1 MTDEPVPPPPDGAPG
16 EGPAEPFPQAAT
28 PAIVPSGARARVDA
42 APVASAA
49 AAGQA
54 AEQPEIGNRES
65 GIEKPSGFPA
75 PLVPTLEDPA
85 AERQAAIPIPATAPP
100 PPSLQPPF
108 PNALADPAAARAAPP
123 SSPLEASPVR
133 VRTDAPDHDSAA
145 ADSPSQTPR
154 RRDDRPR
161 PPRGPRPDLKET
173 AEPVFRESR
182 GYRMRL
188 EPADLTRLRELP
200 GSKGKTDRELGET
213 FFDGQSDRFTA
224 SLAEDVPSPAE
235 VRVVVDPYSRQ
246 AFLAVEKKI
255 RSILSF

>member
-1 MTDEPVPPPPDGAPG
+1 MTDEPVPPPSDGPTG
-16 EGPAEPFPQAAT
+16 ESPAEPFPQAAS
-28 PAIVPSGARARVDA
+28 PAIVPSDARARVDA
-42 APVASAA
+42 APVAPAA
-49 AAGQA
+49 AAGQT
-54 AEQPEIGNRES
+54 AEQPGIGNRES
-65 GIEKPSGFPA
+65 GIERSSGFPA
-75 PLVPTLEDPA
+75 LVAPTLEGPA
-85 AERQAAIPIPATAPP
+85 AESQAAIPIPASAPP

-108 PNALADPAAARAAPP
+108 PNALADASVARPAPP
-123 SSPLEASPVR
+123 SSPPQVSPVR
-133 VRTDAPDHDSAA
+133 VRTDAPDDSTA

-154 RRDDRPR
+154 RRDDRSR
-161 PPRGPRPDLKET
+161 PPRGPRPDLKEA

>member
-1 MTDEPVPPPPDGAPG
+1 MTDEPVPPPFDPPA
-16 EGPAEPFPQAAT
+16 ERTAEPFPQAAD
-28 PAIVPSGARARVDA
+28 PAVAPPAAA
-42 APVASAA
+42 APVASESAPRPSPGATAA
-49 AAGQA
+49 PPGA
-54 AEQPEIGNRES
+54 
-65 GIEKPSGFPA
+65 
-75 PLVPTLEDPA
+75 PA
-85 AERQAAIPIPATAPP
+85 APTTLPSPA
-100 PPSLQPPF
+100 LQPPF
-108 PNALADPAAARAAPP
+108 PSALPDDSASARSGPPHISEAPR
-123 SSPLEASPVR
+123 ESPVAE
-133 VRTDAPDHDSAA
+133 AP
-145 ADSPSQTPR
+145 SPAPPR

-161 PPRGPRPDLKET
+161 APRGPRPDLIEA

-224 SLAEDVPSPAE
+224 SLAEDVPSPAD